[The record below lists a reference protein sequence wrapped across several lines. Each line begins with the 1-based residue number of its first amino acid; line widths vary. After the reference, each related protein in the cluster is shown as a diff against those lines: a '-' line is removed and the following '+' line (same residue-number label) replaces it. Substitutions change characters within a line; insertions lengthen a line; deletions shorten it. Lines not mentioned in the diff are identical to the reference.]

1 MSLFIHTHV
10 FSTQWLSMEQK
21 RRCHSAWQPQLP
33 SFSIQWKHETI
44 ICFCVPWKQK
54 KSEWWQNCTSVI
66 IQVISWSTA
75 CVIYIYQN
83 SFWTDLINEYLLEKT
98 TKAPSQPTL
107 PGPPPP
113 PPEEQDIQPADP
125 PPRSRRSA
133 PVLVSRG
140 AAPHTSLSSVKGKPT
155 VSVVVLSVAIAGVT
169 IIIFHA
175 FLKPL
180 RNSSPHNFYSPLSEL
195 PGFHKL
201 RFKGGKI
208 RFFGVVFLVKFA
220 FQGLNIMSFVVASTA
235 GMKNS

>member
-1 MSLFIHTHV
+1 MTASVTIFFHTVKAWDYHLLLCSMKTKEKWMMTELYFLSYLLIYSLC
-10 FSTQWLSMEQK
+10 LY
-21 RRCHSAWQPQLP
+21 L
-33 SFSIQWKHETI
+33 
-44 ICFCVPWKQK
+44 
-54 KSEWWQNCTSVI
+54 
-66 IQVISWSTA
+66 
-75 CVIYIYQN
+75 YQN
-83 SFWTDLINEYLLEKT
+83 SLWTDLINEYLLEKT

-155 VSVVVLSVAIAGVT
+155 VSVVVLSVAVAAVT

-180 RNSSPHNFYSPLSEL
+180 RNSSPHNFYSPLSGL
-195 PGFHKL
+195 PGFHNKTNQL
-201 RFKGGKI
+201 LLKTSPKPSISGGSPP
-208 RFFGVVFLVKFA
+208 G
-220 FQGLNIMSFVVASTA
+220 
-235 GMKNS
+235 KNCVSGG